1 MVADLNGGY
10 VSECVG
16 CWWKLDF
23 CRGGKPYFEIMSTR
37 VLGNHSN
44 HYKLGCQSLVLMPV
58 IVNAKSNKGYFG
70 WSIYSLEYGRIPLS
84 LKVIGAWQTDAERD
98 ERNSKRI
105 TASGTDFRLKWY
117 NTSTPKGTNQS
128 IDRNSHISHQLTSP
142 PIYFQRIP
150 VLHQPCPHYV

>member
-1 MVADLNGGY
+1 M
-10 VSECVG
+10 
-16 CWWKLDF
+16 
-23 CRGGKPYFEIMSTR
+23 CRLLVETFEIMS
-37 VLGNHSN
+37 VGNHSN

-58 IVNAKSNKGYFG
+58 IINAKSNKGYFG

>member
-58 IVNAKSNKGYFG
+58 IVLTPNQTKAILGG
-70 WSIYSLEYGRIPLS
+70 LS
-84 LKVIGAWQTDAERD
+84 
-98 ERNSKRI
+98 
-105 TASGTDFRLKWY
+105 TASSMAVYRY
-117 NTSTPKGTNQS
+117 
-128 IDRNSHISHQLTSP
+128 R
-142 PIYFQRIP
+142 
-150 VLHQPCPHYV
+150 